1 MIYTLLKENQQ
12 MGLNPESNEKK
23 YIVIAK
29 EISLNYSWR
38 FKNAIP
44 VYNFYQ

>member
-29 EISLNYSWR
+29 EISIGQRRGMLCA
-38 FKNAIP
+38 KE
-44 VYNFYQ
+44 